1 MMMSPE
7 MNSGTPDLVRWSFS
21 VDPTHREAI
30 EGHLADLGADVLVR
44 EGHDFLVTWDEPEH
58 EDSEV
63 IEALWAL
70 NGAPFEVIS
79 ETFHRLELHTIH
91 HVDEEPGAAA
101 A

>member
-1 MMMSPE
+1 MSPE
-7 MNSGTPDLVRWSFS
+7 MKSGTPDLVRWSFTI
-21 VDPTHREAI
+21 DPANREAI

-44 EGHDFLVTWDEPEH
+44 EDREFLVTWDEPEQDD
-58 EDSEV
+58 EAEI

-79 ETFHRLELHTIH
+79 ETFQRLELHTIQ
-91 HVDEEPGAAA
+91 HVEDDAAQA